1 MITHDKIISMKLPSN
16 LLRLMDE
23 KIKEHRINRSTFLRS
38 LVLMALR
45 DEIVEMAAKTHRS
58 PNTMKKSLTMVL
70 HGDQV

>member
-16 LLRLMDE
+16 LLRLLDE

-45 DEIVEMAAKTHRS
+45 EEIVEITRRFATRGCS
-58 PNTMKKSLTMVL
+58 KSRISQLTPPRE
-70 HGDQV
+70 